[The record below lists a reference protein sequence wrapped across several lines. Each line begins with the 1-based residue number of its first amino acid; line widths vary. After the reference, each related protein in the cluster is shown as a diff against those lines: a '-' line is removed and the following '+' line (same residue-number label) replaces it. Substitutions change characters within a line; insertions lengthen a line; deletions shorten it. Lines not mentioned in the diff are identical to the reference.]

1 MSALIWNHQVKSYYI
16 AISEWGYDI
25 HEIAAAAIR
34 LAQDRVPADAK
45 PSALLVYRTES
56 EELKP
61 IGWDAKEYGPKWPVV
76 KPKKVKSKRG
86 KQVVLPPSGPS
97 VKLVGLT
104 TTHSLFVERPR
115 V

>member
-1 MSALIWNHQVKSYYI
+1 MSTLIWNHQVKSYYI

-25 HEIAAAAIR
+25 HEIVAVAIR

-45 PSALLVYRTES
+45 PSALLIYRTES
-56 EELKP
+56 EELEP
-61 IGWDAKEYGPKWPVV
+61 TGWDKKEYGPTWPEPP
-76 KPKKVKSKRG
+76 KPKKAKRG
-86 KQVVLPPSGPS
+86 KQVVLAASGPS

-104 TTHSLFVERPR
+104 TTHSLFVQRPR